1 LARDRGIRVLDPRD
15 GLRPRRDA
23 RGERGAHRG
32 HHDEEP
38 AEPAAQ
44 PRRPRPGAGAAAP
57 GRRRG
62 DAGPLLDLRH
72 RLPDDRSRRRAHRY
86 EGLADR
92 DPARLRRH
100 PGRQGRARPE
110 ARARGV
116 PEAPGARGRHQ
127 GRARQLRAHDGP
139 PQTPRLPRPRGGGV
153 TAVRILHLYP
163 RELGINGDAGNVATL
178 VRRLEWRGLA
188 AEVLP
193 RGMGERMPN
202 EVDLVHI
209 GTGQAAAQRAVHPD
223 LLTIAGR
230 LRDLATDGVPMVA
243 ITAGWQLFGREL
255 ELADGTVLE

>member
-1 LARDRGIRVLDPRD
+1 M
-15 GLRPRRDA
+15 
-23 RGERGAHRG
+23 
-32 HHDEEP
+32 
-38 AEPAAQ
+38 
-44 PRRPRPGAGAAAP
+44 
-57 GRRRG
+57 
-62 DAGPLLDLRH
+62 
-72 RLPDDRSRRRAHRY
+72 
-86 EGLADR
+86 
-92 DPARLRRH
+92 
-100 PGRQGRARPE
+100 
-110 ARARGV
+110 
-116 PEAPGARGRHQ
+116 
-127 GRARQLRAHDGP
+127 
-139 PQTPRLPRPRGGGV
+139 

-255 ELADGTVLE
+255 ELADGTVLEGVGILPSRARLVNDRVIGELTGKGADGALVAGFENHGAVTTLLDGAEPVMTVTKGFGNACRDEVAGPRIEGVRDGVNVGTSIHGPFLPMNPSFADGLLAAALARKGRELPPAEARIAAVDELARKAREAIVGRVGR

>member
-1 LARDRGIRVLDPRD
+1 M
-15 GLRPRRDA
+15 
-23 RGERGAHRG
+23 
-32 HHDEEP
+32 
-38 AEPAAQ
+38 
-44 PRRPRPGAGAAAP
+44 
-57 GRRRG
+57 
-62 DAGPLLDLRH
+62 
-72 RLPDDRSRRRAHRY
+72 
-86 EGLADR
+86 
-92 DPARLRRH
+92 
-100 PGRQGRARPE
+100 
-110 ARARGV
+110 
-116 PEAPGARGRHQ
+116 
-127 GRARQLRAHDGP
+127 
-139 PQTPRLPRPRGGGV
+139 

-255 ELADGTVLE
+255 ELADGTVLEGVGILPSRARLVNDRVIGELTGKGPDGALVAGFENHGAVTTLLDGAAPVMTVTKGFGNACRDEVAGPRIEGVRDGVNVGTSIHGPFLPMNPSFADGLLAAALARKGRELPPAEARIAAVDELARKAREAIVGRVGR

>member
-1 LARDRGIRVLDPRD
+1 
-15 GLRPRRDA
+15 
-23 RGERGAHRG
+23 
-32 HHDEEP
+32 
-38 AEPAAQ
+38 
-44 PRRPRPGAGAAAP
+44 
-57 GRRRG
+57 
-62 DAGPLLDLRH
+62 
-72 RLPDDRSRRRAHRY
+72 
-86 EGLADR
+86 
-92 DPARLRRH
+92 
-100 PGRQGRARPE
+100 
-110 ARARGV
+110 
-116 PEAPGARGRHQ
+116 
-127 GRARQLRAHDGP
+127 
-139 PQTPRLPRPRGGGV
+139 V

-255 ELADGTVLE
+255 ELADGTVLEGVGILPSRARLVNDRVIGELPGKGPDGARVAGFENHGAVTTLLDGAEPVMTVTKGFGNACRDEVAGPRIEGVRDGVNVGTSIHGPFLPMNPSFADGLLAAALARKGRELPPAEARIAAVDELARKAREAIVGRVGR